1 MLDLSWITMLSW
13 DSEMPAQYNYV
24 FLGFYLYI
32 FTDVVFDNWRKK
44 ILWKQILIL
53 FVEPIIYNLLA
64 IVLSDKYPELTEV
77 FWIASGTA
85 TILAIIMPFISTIFL
100 IIKTIIIALGSAF
113 WHSTHIKQIFIA
125 TDSKN
130 AWIKY
135 LIITTT

>member
-1 MLDLSWITMLSW
+1 MLDLSWITMLSLE
-13 DSEMPAQYNYV
+13 SEMPAQYNYV

-32 FTDVVFDNWRKK
+32 FTDIFFETWRKK

-53 FVEPIIYNLLA
+53 LVEPIIYSLLA
-64 IVLSDKYPELTEV
+64 IVLSAKYPDLTEV

-100 IIKTIIIALGSAF
+100 IIKTIIIALVSAF
-113 WHSTHIKQIFIA
+113 WRSTHIKQIFIA
-125 TDSKN
+125 TDAKN
-130 AWIKY
+130 VWIKY